1 LFANLLLKI
10 HDEAKA
16 ALKRAQE
23 EMKLYADRKRSDAP
37 EYKEGDKVW
46 LETKNLKIDRP
57 SKKLTE
63 KRIGPYQIT
72 KIISTNAVKLKLPSH
87 FRIHPVFN
95 VSSLRPF
102 IDTIPGQKKIIPPP
116 VDFEEGEEFEVEK
129 IVNSRIKRGHLQYLV
144 KWKGFTEDHDE
155 WIDAKT
161 NALHLKD
168 LISEFYSKFP
178 NAEGKR
184 LTIRIPGKSLS
195 GR

>member
-1 LFANLLLKI
+1 
-10 HDEAKA
+10 
-16 ALKRAQE
+16 
-23 EMKLYADRKRSDAP
+23 
-37 EYKEGDKVW
+37 
-46 LETKNLKIDRP
+46 
-57 SKKLTE
+57 
-63 KRIGPYQIT
+63 
-72 KIISTNAVKLKLPSH
+72 
-87 FRIHPVFN
+87 
-95 VSSLRPF
+95 LRPF
-102 IDTIPGQKKIIPPP
+102 VDTIYGQKKIIPPP

-184 LTIRIPGKSLS
+184 LMIRIPGKSSS